1 MYKEFEILVEEIA
14 QEIKNFSA
22 SLDDAAIRHGAKN
35 RIAGASGF
43 KHQIDVSIE
52 IPMKRLW
59 LVECKRYKSKVALK
73 DMLILIARIDDI
85 RKKRNIDVDV
95 KGVFFTTVGYTW
107 PAKKVGDYNNIELN
121 TIENT
126 KYFAAQLAG
135 NVLIKPP
142 PFESKSNLSASINAR
157 SPDRKG
163 TAASA
168 PK

>member
-1 MYKEFEILVEEIA
+1 MYKEFEILVEKIA
-14 QEIKNFSA
+14 RDIKNFSA
-22 SLDDAAIRHGAKN
+22 SLDDAVIRHGAKN

-52 IPMKRLW
+52 IPMKRL
-59 LVECKRYKSKVALK
+59 LIVIECKRYKSKVALK

-85 RKKRNIDVDV
+85 RKKRNIDVT
-95 KGVFFTTVGYTW
+95 GVFFTTVGYTW

-142 PFESKSNLSASINAR
+142 PFELKSNLNASINAR
-157 SPDRKG
+157 SPDRKD
-163 TAASA
+163 TAASVQ
-168 PK
+168 K